1 MAGMVS
7 EAGEPSDGETAT
19 MSGGKTD
26 RDVPLTAQLKLVALG
41 YRHSNTTFIPSTC
54 VTDTGCTVKVVWSIS
69 VPDCS

>member
-1 MAGMVS
+1 MAGMVR
-7 EAGEPSDGETAT
+7 EDGESPDGETGT
-19 MSGGKTD
+19 MPGGKTD

-69 VPDCS
+69 VPESS